1 MKTPFCFY
9 GHTKEEKTK
18 AFLSNFYPAPSVIE
32 IRGSI
37 YGTRTSEHA
46 FMLCKA
52 AVFKDGETFDKILDA
67 ESPAEAK
74 ALGRLIKNYDD
85 SVWDMYKVQ
94 AMMAAL
100 RGKLSSCS
108 LEMYTNLVEL
118 SKSHYFVEASPYDK
132 IWGTGVNEE
141 LYLNATPEER
151 KQFGQNLLGRC
162 WDAVLG
168 EHNESVHWP
177 S

>member
-9 GHTKEEKTK
+9 GHTVDDTTK

-32 IRGSI
+32 IYGQV

-46 FMLCKA
+46 FMLIKA
-52 AVFKDGETFDKILDA
+52 AAFKDYEVFEKILDSH
-67 ESPAEAK
+67 SPAEAK
-74 ALGRLIKNYDD
+74 ALGRSIKNYDD
-85 SVWDMYKVQ
+85 SVWDIHKTS
-94 AMMAAL
+94 AMKAVL
-100 RGKLSSCS
+100 RGKLICCS
-108 LEMYTNLVEL
+108 TTIRDTLVEL

-132 IWGTGVNEE
+132 IWGTGVNEK

-162 WDAVLG
+162 WDVALG
-168 EHNESVHWP
+168 ECDESVYWP